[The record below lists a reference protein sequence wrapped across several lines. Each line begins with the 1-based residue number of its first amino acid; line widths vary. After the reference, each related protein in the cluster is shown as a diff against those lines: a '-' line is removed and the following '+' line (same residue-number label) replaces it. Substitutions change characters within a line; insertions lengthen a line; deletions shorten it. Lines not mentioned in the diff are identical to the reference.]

1 MRALLLIRL
10 KSDNK
15 TDGANYTV
23 IFCVNM
29 GSGCLRLS
37 GKLLKGMTGSCGQIK
52 TKSVSF
58 PVSSGAFSSAKRRN
72 KKLKQIHVK

>member
-1 MRALLLIRL
+1 MARIARSFFVYIWGQAVFACLE
-10 KSDNK
+10 
-15 TDGANYTV
+15 NYQ
-23 IFCVNM
+23 
-29 GSGCLRLS
+29 
-37 GKLLKGMTGSCGQIK
+37 GMTGSCGQIK